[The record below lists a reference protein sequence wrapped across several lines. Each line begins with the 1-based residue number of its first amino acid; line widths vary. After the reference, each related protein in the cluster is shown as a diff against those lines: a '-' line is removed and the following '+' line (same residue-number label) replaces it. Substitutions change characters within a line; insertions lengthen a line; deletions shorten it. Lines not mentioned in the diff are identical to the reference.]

1 MRKSRLSPAAV
12 SAIIAVAAFVYRYL
26 TSGAI
31 ENDHFIMLARAQQVF
46 YGDWPVRDFEDPG
59 QPLAY
64 LVSTAAAAVFGS
76 TLLVNVVLCILF
88 LCATAA
94 ITFLLARRATDSTLA
109 AIVAAALTIVIYPR
123 MYNTT
128 KVIVPVVA
136 IWLAWRYA
144 DAPNVRRLVALA
156 AWTAAAF
163 LLRHDYIAY
172 VAISGAVL
180 LIVRH
185 ADAPLEGMRRLAA
198 YAVLSLVFIS
208 PWLLYV
214 QWYEGLLEYFSSA
227 LRFVAA
233 EGRRTAVGP
242 PGPLFYALLTIPLM
256 GLLASFR
263 KGPRLSAAQ
272 LSSACVLVLLI
283 DLVFLRDVLA
293 ARLPD
298 VVAPIAVVTAAVVG
312 HLFRPRAVSLI
323 AVAGLAAGVLVAAL
337 PVAARRTAIPTP
349 VDIARQAVRVTH
361 RLATASPDIEPNPSL
376 APLIEYLS
384 RCTRPRDRV
393 LVFGFGP
400 EIAVLAHRPFAGGLP
415 TWIPG
420 YYNEP
425 PDVARAVDRLNRE
438 QVGAAIM
445 LDGSAVMVNSWPELG
460 RWIRTHALEEH
471 PVPSIDSRVRVWL
484 PRSGPDASADPATG
498 LPCAVR

>member
-1 MRKSRLSPAAV
+1 MLLG
-12 SAIIAVAAFVYRYL
+12 VAAFAFRYL

-31 ENDHFIMLARAQQVF
+31 ENDHFIMLARAHQVL

-64 LVSTAAAAVFGS
+64 LVSTAAAAVFGA
-76 TLLVNVVLCILF
+76 TLLVNIVLCILF

-94 ITFLLARRATDSTLA
+94 ITYVLARRATASTLA
-109 AIVAAALTIVIYPR
+109 GLLAAALTIVIYPR

-144 DAPNVRRLVALA
+144 DAPSTRRLVALA
-156 AWTAAAF
+156 AWTATAF
-163 LLRHDYIAY
+163 LFRHDYVAY
-172 VAISGAVL
+172 VAISNAVL
-180 LIVRH
+180 LVVRH
-185 ADAPLEGMRRLAA
+185 ANARHEAVRRLVA
-198 YAVLSLVFIS
+198 YVALSLLFIS

-214 QWYEGLLEYFSSA
+214 QWYEGVSEYFLAA

-242 PGPLFYALLTIPLM
+242 PGALFYVFVAIPIV

-272 LSSACVLVLLI
+272 LAPACVMVLLI
-283 DLVFLRDVLA
+283 DIAFLRDVLA

-298 VVAPIAVVTAAVVG
+298 VVAPIAVVTAAVAG
-312 HLFRPRAVSLI
+312 HLFPPRAVSRGALALLAGVVLF
-323 AVAGLAAGVLVAAL
+323 AVAAIVAR
-337 PVAARRTAIPTP
+337 PSAIPTP
-349 VDIARQAVRVTH
+349 VDVARQAVRVTH
-361 RLATASPDIEPNPSL
+361 RLETASPEIQPNPSL
-376 APLIEYLS
+376 APLVSYLA
-384 RCTRPRDRV
+384 RCLRPAERV
-393 LVFGFGP
+393 LVSGFGP
-400 EIAVLAHRPFAGGLP
+400 EIPVLAHRPFAGGLP

-420 YYNEP
+420 YYDAP
-425 PDVARAVDRLNRE
+425 ADIARAIGRLRRE

-445 LDGSAVMVNSWPELG
+445 LDGSSVLINSWPDLG
-460 RWIRTHALEEH
+460 RWVHARGLEEH
-471 PVPSIDSRVRVWL
+471 SVAGLDPRVRIWL
-484 PRSGPDASADPATG
+484 PKFGPTTPTDPATS
-498 LPCAVR
+498 LPCPIP